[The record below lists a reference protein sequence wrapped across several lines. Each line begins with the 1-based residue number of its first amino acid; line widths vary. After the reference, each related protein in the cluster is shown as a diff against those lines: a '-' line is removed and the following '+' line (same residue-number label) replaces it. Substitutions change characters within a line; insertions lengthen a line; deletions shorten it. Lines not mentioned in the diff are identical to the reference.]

1 VQPSSQ
7 DGPGGR
13 DYFVYTLRPGQVF
26 GDIVGISN
34 LSDETLTFAVYPTDA
49 YNTPDAGFAL
59 LREEERPV
67 DVGTWVE
74 LGATQYT
81 LDPGERVDIPFSL
94 TVPAD
99 ATPGDHA
106 GAIVAQV
113 VPEAGADQPD
123 QGIGFD
129 VRLRIGARIYVRVD
143 GPLSPSLTIER
154 FGVEYVTPLNPLG
167 TNSVRVTYVVANTGN
182 TRLQP
187 TASLEIAGLFGLG
200 STQAPLREIP
210 ELLPGSSL
218 EIAEIIRDVRPL
230 GRLTATLR
238 LQAPLDGVDVERSV
252 STWTIP
258 WLLVV
263 AWRCSRRTSSTA
275 TCRAAVEVDA
285 IGRPPTRRCP
295 YEPPFLGLV
304 TGVALSAI
312 AFAWSGSPCRRG
324 RIHRMANTGPTIEV
338 VQNIDADSRTF
349 GVEGSGWRRTRS
361 SSSSCAATTHV
372 PERSTAFPGSPSSSV
387 PTGTASSAGGSPPHL
402 HPRRARAWCER

>member
-1 VQPSSQ
+1 VNSRRTARTAIRGLAVVIAFTIIGAGAADASPPPDGDEPVGASPRGTFAVQPSSQ

-26 GDIVGISN
+26 GDVVGVSN
-34 LSDETLTFAVYPTDA
+34 LSDKTLTFAVYPTDA

-67 DVGTWVE
+67 DLGTWVE

-123 QGIGFD
+123 EGIGFD

-154 FGVEYVTPLNPLG
+154 FGLEYVTPLNPLG

-187 TASLEIAGLFGLG
+187 TASLKVAGLFGLG
-200 STQAPLREIP
+200 STQAPSREIP

-263 AWRCSRRTSSTA
+263 ALALLAAYFVYRFVSRRRVQRDPTPESE
-275 TCRAAVEVDA
+275 EV
-285 IGRPPTRRCP
+285 
-295 YEPPFLGLV
+295 
-304 TGVALSAI
+304 
-312 AFAWSGSPCRRG
+312 
-324 RIHRMANTGPTIEV
+324 
-338 VQNIDADSRTF
+338 
-349 GVEGSGWRRTRS
+349 
-361 SSSSCAATTHV
+361 
-372 PERSTAFPGSPSSSV
+372 SV
-387 PTGTASSAGGSPPHL
+387 
-402 HPRRARAWCER
+402 